1 MKSKIYARQVAN
13 RYYLLAIFF
22 VSLLVC
28 IFSVIGFIFRIYS
41 LFIALG
47 MILTMILTEIIMR
60 VLYPLRL
67 KHRTW
72 GQGATGEDVVAEY
85 LEDILDSRNLL
96 LNDVKLPNSNGNID
110 HLVIGKNGIFLI
122 ETKTKNGSV
131 TCDGD
136 IWTHEQFGKDGTR
149 YSDDIG
155 SPSKQAKNNT
165 IALNTFFK
173 DKYPKLSDTSLF
185 WINAVVVFANT
196 NTKLIIKNNPTNC
209 LIMKS
214 PEELLK
220 HIKKQESNNNIS
232 GEDLYN
238 LYNLFKDFS
247 KKSVLIKSKFNSFF
261 EKEEDLSKSFY

>member
-1 MKSKIYARQVAN
+1 MFF
-13 RYYLLAIFF
+13 IF
-22 VSLLVC
+22 LLVC
-28 IFSVIGFIFRIYS
+28 IFALMGFIFRQYS

-47 MILTMILTEIIMR
+47 MILTMVLTEVIRR

-85 LEDILDSRNLL
+85 LEERLDSGNLL
-96 LNDVKLPNSNGNID
+96 INDVKLSNSNGNID

-122 ETKTKNGSV
+122 ETKTKNGSI

-136 IWTHEQFGKDGTR
+136 TWTHEQFDKDGTR

-155 SPSKQAKNNT
+155 SPSKQAKNST
-165 IALNTFFK
+165 VALNTFFK
-173 DKYPKLSDTSLF
+173 EKYPKLSDTSLF

-220 HIKKQESNNNIS
+220 YIKKQKSNNNIS
-232 GEDLYN
+232 GGDLYN
-238 LYNLFKDFS
+238 LNKIFSDFS
-247 KKSVLIKSKFNSFF
+247 KESILIKSKFNSFF
-261 EKEEDLSKSFY
+261 EKEEDPSKPFC